1 MSWLRV
7 SRRDAIRSGVAGAQG
22 VASRGAA
29 QALFHAGGRRVLP
42 ELVQRAVRGA
52 VEREASR
59 LMAGFGLLERG
70 AASAAASTTASTA
83 ASTAASTTA
92 STTASTAASTAASAV
107 PGTAM
112 RAVAAQG
119 ARAAGREILRGVTVA
134 AGAGALID
142 GGWALVQA
150 VRGVRRGTMS
160 RKQAAVHVAREA
172 TTGAAATAAGTAAA
186 ALLVVVTG
194 GVAAPA
200 VFFVGAAATLSAKAG
215 LDAWLAMRARGAIRA
230 ELDPAPT

>member
-83 ASTAASTTA
+83 ASTAA